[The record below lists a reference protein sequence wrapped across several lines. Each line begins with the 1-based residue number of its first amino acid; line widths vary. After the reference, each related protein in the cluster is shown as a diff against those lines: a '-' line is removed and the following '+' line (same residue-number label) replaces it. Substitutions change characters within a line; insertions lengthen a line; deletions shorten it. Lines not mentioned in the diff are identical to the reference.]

1 MCTLRSDLVRC
12 IMEELVCLLNR
23 VDDSYFDFVSAMIH
37 YAEKKPDRLRRVL
50 DYIKNNPNALSSD
63 IIKFVSE
70 QEDFYEDAAYMNVG

>member
-1 MCTLRSDLVRC
+1 
-12 IMEELVCLLNR
+12 MEELVCLLNR

-63 IIKFVSE
+63 FIKFVSE
-70 QEDFYEDAAYMNVG
+70 QEDFYEDAAYMNVNLL

>member
-1 MCTLRSDLVRC
+1 
-12 IMEELVCLLNR
+12 MEEFVCLLNR

-70 QEDFYEDAAYMNVG
+70 QDDFYEDAAYMNVG

>member
-1 MCTLRSDLVRC
+1 
-12 IMEELVCLLNR
+12 MEELVCLLNR

-50 DYIKNNPNALSSD
+50 DYIKNNPNDLSSD

>member
-1 MCTLRSDLVRC
+1 
-12 IMEELVCLLNR
+12 MEELVCLLNR

>member
-1 MCTLRSDLVRC
+1 
-12 IMEELVCLLNR
+12 MEELVCLLNR

-70 QEDFYEDAAYMNVG
+70 QDDFYEDAAYMNVG

>member
-1 MCTLRSDLVRC
+1 
-12 IMEELVCLLNR
+12 MEELVCLLNR

-37 YAEKKPDRLRRVL
+37 FAEKKPDRLRRVL

>member
-1 MCTLRSDLVRC
+1 
-12 IMEELVCLLNR
+12 MEELVCLLNR
-23 VDDSYFDFVSAMIH
+23 VDDSYFDFVLAMIH

>member
-1 MCTLRSDLVRC
+1 
-12 IMEELVCLLNR
+12 MEELVYLLNR

>member
-1 MCTLRSDLVRC
+1 
-12 IMEELVCLLNR
+12 MEELVCLLNR

-37 YAEKKPDRLRRVL
+37 YAEKKTDRLRRVL

>member
-1 MCTLRSDLVRC
+1 
-12 IMEELVCLLNR
+12 MEELVCLLNR

-70 QEDFYEDAAYMNVG
+70 QEDFYEDAAYMNVGQEISYMKML

>member
-1 MCTLRSDLVRC
+1 
-12 IMEELVCLLNR
+12 MEELVCLLNR

-50 DYIKNNPNALSSD
+50 DYIKSNPNALSSD
-63 IIKFVSE
+63 IIKFVYE